1 MTLSTKQRREI
12 QELVGIPFARGARG
26 PEALDCLGL
35 TLEGLALLRPDL
47 ELVDPWAELGAKWLT
62 GWRPEAGDHFPAGF
76 VPVTLNKIECGD
88 VLLVGHKRGA
98 FPSLTHLDLVLWG
111 GLILR
116 TRKKTG
122 ATIEPLSRILRRRGS
137 EGPIGA
143 MRPPAE
149 ELAP

>member
-1 MTLSTKQRREI
+1 MTPSAKQRRAI
-12 QELVGIPFARGARG
+12 QELVGIPFARAARG
-26 PEALDCLGL
+26 PVSFDCLGL

-62 GWRPEAGDHFPAGF
+62 GWRPGAGEHFPAGF
-76 VPVTLNKIECGD
+76 VRVELAELECGD
-88 VLLVGHKRGA
+88 VLLVGHDRGA

-137 EGPIGA
+137 ERPLGA

-149 ELAP
+149 ELAT